1 MIVENYTIHS
11 GVSVV
16 GKVADWPPARLMQAA
31 WHGNSV
37 EQVTH
42 PSHGVR
48 MVTNNAV
55 VVIAPLHHS
64 AAERGATSRNGLCA
78 PSGLRMLRELIL

>member
-1 MIVENYTIHS
+1 MIVENYTNHS

-48 MVTNNAV
+48 MDTNNAV
-55 VVIAPLHHS
+55 VVIAQS
-64 AAERGATSRNGLCA
+64 RDTAAEQGASSRNGLCA
-78 PSGLRMLRELIL
+78 PSGLRMLWEFML

>member
-48 MVTNNAV
+48 MDTNNAV
-55 VVIAPLHHS
+55 VVIAQSRDSEEH
-64 AAERGATSRNGLCA
+64 GASLRNGFCA
-78 PSGLRMLRELIL
+78 PSGSRMLRE

>member
-55 VVIAPLHHS
+55 VVIASSRDS
-64 AAERGATSRNGLCA
+64 AAEHGASSRNGFCA
-78 PSGLRMLRELIL
+78 PSASRMLRE